1 MAGGLCEL
9 YINVIFVFLVVVSV
23 DSFAGKYLSLFLVC

>member
-23 DSFAGKYLSLFLVC
+23 DSFAG